1 MSWKLFGY
9 GLCGILDIENL
20 GDESRD
26 KKIQS
31 VLARFGF
38 GQVLDVREGEL
49 GSPWSNDF
57 CLSNSC
63 VYVNTV
69 IALLDDS
76 RIGV

>member
-31 VLARFGF
+31 FLARFGF

-49 GSPWSNDF
+49 GSPWF
-57 CLSNSC
+57 IRFLSFQFMH
-63 VYVNTV
+63 
-69 IALLDDS
+69 IRQIL
-76 RIGV
+76 